1 MPGGLEKACHQCIS
15 KIASN
20 FSDVCTFHNKFL
32 SLCFSPTFRP
42 LSSPYF
48 AALPSDPSLSI
59 TIQVSLLLYDS
70 TRMKWLLSN
79 SVVIDDDDDGTYPWR
94 QNVHKCYIYIILSF
108 LLFLW
113 FILGNY
119 WVFSVYLPDF
129 IPPFQQPQDYRE
141 KTLYLFA
148 VGVLVLSHSVLL
160 LLVPCSG
167 CVYVWSR
174 RRSAVDEDRTTTSS
188 THAHAHAHRYA
199 CT

>member
-1 MPGGLEKACHQCIS
+1 MIPLEAECAQMLYLHHPQ
-15 KIASN
+15 
-20 FSDVCTFHNKFL
+20 L
-32 SLCFSPTFRP
+32 PP
-42 LSSPYF
+42 L
-48 AALPSDPSLSI
+48 
-59 TIQVSLLLYDS
+59 
-70 TRMKWLLSN
+70 
-79 SVVIDDDDDGTYPWR
+79 
-94 QNVHKCYIYIILSF
+94 
-108 LLFLW
+108 LW

-188 THAHAHAHRYA
+188 THAHAHAHRYTHTDTHGHMHAHAHRYA